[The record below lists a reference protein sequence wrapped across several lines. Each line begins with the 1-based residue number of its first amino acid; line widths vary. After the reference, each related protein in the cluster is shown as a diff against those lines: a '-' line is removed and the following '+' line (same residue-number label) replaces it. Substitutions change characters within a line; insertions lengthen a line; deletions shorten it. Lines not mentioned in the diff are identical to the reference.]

1 MVTLLLEI
9 HNQRKINMERSSRA
23 RRKSL
28 IALFLSNILTKR
40 ILNRKK
46 KHSYSNKEDEMHR
59 RAAAG
64 RDGWDEYW
72 FPHETF

>member
-1 MVTLLLEI
+1 M
-9 HNQRKINMERSSRA
+9 HRSSPA

-40 ILNRKK
+40 ILNKKRKYP
-46 KHSYSNKEDEMHR
+46 YSNKEDDDMHR

-64 RDGWDEYW
+64 RDGWDELW
-72 FPHETF
+72 WPHETL